1 MPIARR
7 ASVPWWWHLVLALIL
22 VISGSLVRW
31 GQDDES
37 PTEDEFAHLA
47 RGIAYWTTGDTRL
60 SYAHPPLA
68 NALVTIG
75 VASDD
80 DIPDITTFTRSFDKR
95 MDSGSVASGLIK
107 KDYPSMRDKLL
118 RAREAMTWVFLVGV
132 AYAYFWAL
140 RIVGWPAA
148 VAAAVFVGFNPT
160 IIAQARYVT
169 TDLPAGVAIAMAV
182 GEFSRYLAG
191 DGGRHTTWV
200 TMPLALA
207 GAILSK
213 HSAALLAPM
222 FVGVGFV
229 VVLLRAGIFREHGRI
244 KGLLRFAGHG
254 AFAALV
260 ALLAINAAYRFQHTG
275 LTVDEILERPE
286 PRYWISSPYKGELL
300 EEMTPL
306 SKLPGSLPIPLPYT
320 EIFGLGCIRA
330 QNERGYP
337 MSSFFGEPSKK
348 GHWLYF
354 PTLLLFKTPIV
365 VLVLVLVGGPLAL
378 WRLRMRPPLAVTVV
392 TVLALLFLAM
402 SMRSNLNMGFRHALP
417 VETMLCMVAAA
428 IWGGAWAWLGDT
440 PWRRG
445 ALSLPW
451 PRWRS
456 WGSRRARTTSVG
468 STTSSGASAGTR
480 STRWATT
487 GGKIASSS
495 WSWWSATSSSRSTTT
510 SRPARGSSRSSTT
523 SCATPRSS
531 AARCPPRRRGWRSTC
546 SRSRPGPSASSTS
559 RGSSPCSGST
569 TTCTCTGCRPGTPR
583 RARRRRAARRRATR
597 PRSPSSTRPRP
608 PRPRR
613 RRPRPRRPRPRPR
626 PRRPSRPTT
635 TSRPPTAMT
644 SSTRRSSSSGG
655 APLLGAA
662 ACRS

>member
-1 MPIARR
+1 M
-7 ASVPWWWHLVLALIL
+7 PWWWHLVLALVL
-22 VISGSLVRW
+22 VVSGSLVRW
-31 GQDDES
+31 GQEDES

-95 MDSGSVASGLIK
+95 VDSGSVASGLLK

-118 RAREAMTWVFLVGV
+118 RARQAMTWVFLVGV
-132 AYAYFWAL
+132 AYAYFWGL
-140 RIVGWPAA
+140 RIGGWPAA

-229 VVLLRAGIFREHGRI
+229 VVMLRAGIFREHGRI

-306 SKLPGSLPIPLPYT
+306 SKLPGSLRIPLPYT

-337 MSSFFGEPSKK
+337 MASFNGEPRKK

-354 PTLLLFKTPIV
+354 PTLLLFKTPIIV
-365 VLVLVLVGGPLAL
+365 LALVLIGGPIAL

-417 VETMLCMVAAA
+417 VETMLCMVAGA

-440 PWRRG
+440 PWRRAG
-445 ALSLPW
+445 LSLLVATVAYVGVQAGPHYLGW
-451 PRWRS
+451 FNDLIGRQR
-456 WGSRRARTTSVG
+456 GHEINSVG
-468 STTSSGASAGTR
+468 DDWGQDRKQFAELVARYHLQPLHYDQQT
-480 STRWATT
+480 STRQLEIKHHELRYTPIKCRKVPPEASWVAIHLQSLQARPQCFKYLEGLEPVFRVNDHVHVFWLPPGHTKKGKKKGKGKKKEPKGDEATA
-487 GGKIASSS
+487 KAKKDE
-495 WSWWSATSSSRSTTT
+495 ATAKAKTEEPKLAPTQPQ
-510 SRPARGSSRSSTT
+510 PADDEPADDEPAGDDELY
-523 SCATPRSS
+523 PEE
-531 AARCPPRRRGWRSTC
+531 
-546 SRSRPGPSASSTS
+546 
-559 RGSSPCSGST
+559 
-569 TTCTCTGCRPGTPR
+569 
-583 RARRRRAARRRATR
+583 
-597 PRSPSSTRPRP
+597 
-608 PRPRR
+608 
-613 RRPRPRRPRPRPR
+613 
-626 PRRPSRPTT
+626 
-635 TSRPPTAMT
+635 
-644 SSTRRSSSSGG
+644 
-655 APLLGAA
+655 LE
-662 ACRS
+662 